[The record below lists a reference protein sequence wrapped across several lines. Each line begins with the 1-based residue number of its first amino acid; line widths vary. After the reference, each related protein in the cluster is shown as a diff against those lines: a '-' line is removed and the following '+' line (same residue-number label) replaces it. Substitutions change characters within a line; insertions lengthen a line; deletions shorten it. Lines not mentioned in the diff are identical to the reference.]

1 MYGTVYRVDKRSSG
15 STGRPAVRKAFG
27 RLSDGFR
34 MFSDAFGRLSDGFRM
49 ISDAFG
55 RLSDGFRTAF
65 GPFRTGFGRLLAIV
79 DGFSLS
85 WTAFSYRE
93 RRFAPPIPVFFF
105 IFFFGPKGQ
114 KKKCMKHNWRMVDK
128 RGVRSSR
135 RRFDHPAGVSII
147 PQAFPTKQLGFNTF
161 I

>member
-1 MYGTVYRVDKRSSG
+1 
-15 STGRPAVRKAFG
+15 
-27 RLSDGFR
+27 
-34 MFSDAFGRLSDGFRM
+34 MF
-49 ISDAFG
+49 
-55 RLSDGFRTAF
+55 SDGFRTAF
-65 GPFRTGFGRLLAIV
+65 GHFRMALGRFRMVFGRLLAIG

-105 IFFFGPKGQ
+105 HFFFWREAP

-135 RRFDHPAGVSII
+135 RRSII
-147 PQAFPTKQLGFNTF
+147 PQAFNHPAGVSFRFVSCRRSNAENVRF
-161 I
+161 EGVV

>member
-1 MYGTVYRVDKRSSG
+1 M
-15 STGRPAVRKAFG
+15 AFE
-27 RLSDGFR
+27 R
-34 MFSDAFGRLSDGFRM
+34 
-49 ISDAFG
+49 
-55 RLSDGFRTAF
+55 FRTAF
-65 GPFRTGFGRLLAIV
+65 GWLLAIG

-114 KKKCMKHNWRMVDK
+114 KKKSMKHNWRMVDK

-135 RRFDHPAGVSII
+135 RRFDHPAGVRNHPKRREVSDFVFVIVCVSSLERCL
-147 PQAFPTKQLGFNTF
+147 PLEDGSDRCESWPKRVPDAS
-161 I
+161 